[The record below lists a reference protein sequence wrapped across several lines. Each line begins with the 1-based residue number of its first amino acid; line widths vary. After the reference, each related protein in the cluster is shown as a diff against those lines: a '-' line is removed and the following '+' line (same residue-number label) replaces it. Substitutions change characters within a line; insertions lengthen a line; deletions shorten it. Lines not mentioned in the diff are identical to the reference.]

1 MDIDMY
7 ARGKGQTPVEG
18 GKHREVWVSGVEC
31 GAGYL
36 REAYRGGAFATWHL
50 VPEAFEAPEG
60 VQIYASVLRERL
72 PEALRL
78 AEERQHIVYGATT
91 AEEIEPTLQSYR
103 DFVALCERVE
113 RESGVPVTVV
123 ASW

>member
-1 MDIDMY
+1 MGIDIY
-7 ARGKGQTPVEG
+7 ARGEGQKPEEG
-18 GKHREVWVSGVEC
+18 GKHREVWLC
-31 GAGYL
+31 GIDGRAGYL

-50 VPEAFEAPEG
+50 VPEAFEAPDG
-60 VQIYASVLRERL
+60 VQIYAAVLRERL

-103 DFVALCERVE
+103 DFVELCERVE
-113 RESGVPVTVV
+113 RETGAPVTVV